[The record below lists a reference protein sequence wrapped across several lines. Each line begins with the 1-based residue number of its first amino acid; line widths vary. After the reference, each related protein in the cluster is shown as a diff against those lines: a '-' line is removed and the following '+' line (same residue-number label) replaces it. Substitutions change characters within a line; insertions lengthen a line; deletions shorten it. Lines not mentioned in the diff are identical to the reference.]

1 MQLIQIIDLGNS
13 LLQVIAISIVIFYC
27 VGININ
33 EHKVKFF
40 ILNILLFIVSSYFT
54 SILGN
59 LSVCIFITHILCLIT
74 VMIIFKDHIIES
86 IIGYTIVYSLISLLY
101 IVTSNILYGF
111 LHTLLKDDNSDL
123 LKFITIYLPQVIL
136 FIGIFLK
143 RKSIREI
150 FIFITN
156 KSQNVIILIIT
167 SFILDFLLAF
177 NLIIYSK
184 ESGILKNLTLIII
197 CIFFIVFISYFARI
211 KQKADEIFALN
222 KALDEKN
229 QELRKIKH
237 DYGAQISY
245 LYGLHLMNRFDDLGI
260 ALKKIINNNDS
271 ISSAVEINNN
281 NNVLLSLAMQPAI
294 DKGIHV
300 IIKDKCS
307 LKKVEMTEME
317 LYRIICNI
325 VNNAVRAMDGK
336 GIITAEI
343 YEQLKNVII
352 RIENDGPKIPEED
365 LENIFNAGFTSKD
378 NKNGNHGFGLSIVK
392 ELVESYRGNI
402 SVKSSDKSTEF
413 KIVLPLKQTE

>member
-1 MQLIQIIDLGNS
+1 MQLIQISDLGNS

-177 NLIIYSK
+177 NLIIYSN

-197 CIFFIVFISYFARI
+197 
-211 KQKADEIFALN
+211 
-222 KALDEKN
+222 
-229 QELRKIKH
+229 
-237 DYGAQISY
+237 
-245 LYGLHLMNRFDDLGI
+245 
-260 ALKKIINNNDS
+260 
-271 ISSAVEINNN
+271 
-281 NNVLLSLAMQPAI
+281 
-294 DKGIHV
+294 
-300 IIKDKCS
+300 
-307 LKKVEMTEME
+307 
-317 LYRIICNI
+317 
-325 VNNAVRAMDGK
+325 
-336 GIITAEI
+336 
-343 YEQLKNVII
+343 
-352 RIENDGPKIPEED
+352 
-365 LENIFNAGFTSKD
+365 
-378 NKNGNHGFGLSIVK
+378 
-392 ELVESYRGNI
+392 
-402 SVKSSDKSTEF
+402 
-413 KIVLPLKQTE
+413 